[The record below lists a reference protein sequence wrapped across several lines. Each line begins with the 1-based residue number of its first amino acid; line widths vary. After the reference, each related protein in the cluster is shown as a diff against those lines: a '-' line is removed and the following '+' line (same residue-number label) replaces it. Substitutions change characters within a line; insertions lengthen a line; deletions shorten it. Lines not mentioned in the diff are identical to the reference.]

1 MKRRIRIGLSL
12 LLTGLIS
19 VASGCGSNQSVGSA
33 VSTETE
39 IDSEVSVEEA
49 TEAETETTGDL
60 DPNRTGAKWIDSGLY
75 GTFEGM
81 DEIRLQD
88 DFAAYINRDWAENVE
103 IPDGASNASSRT
115 ELSRENDEK
124 KMALLNEEVKDDPE
138 LIAMQNFNTLLMDWD
153 TRNNQGMQ
161 ELKPYIED
169 IQSISSISDLTAY
182 YSDPERNLLGS
193 AMIQFS
199 IAPNQYDA
207 LHNLI
212 YLESPMLFAGG
223 ESFFEEDNEYRQN
236 IEDLVT
242 YALEKTGYSEEDA
255 KKTFDAAVAFEEGFM
270 PSLMSFYEEQAEKGD
285 SVLYNVYSAEDLD
298 HLCSNIPVRE
308 IFKGLGYR
316 VDGPFNVNIAEM
328 LQYYDS
334 VYTQDN
340 LEAMKN
346 WIIAHTAYEMMAY
359 FDRESY
365 EKKQSVENSY
375 IGVDTLP
382 PDKEY
387 ALNTIYGLIPGEIDK
402 LFAEYCFNQEI
413 KPQVAELV
421 DLMMDYY
428 REMLQTEDWLSS
440 ETRDAAIEKLNT
452 MKLHICYPDELPDYS
467 SLKIRSA
474 SEGGTVFEAV
484 RAVKA
489 FNAKSSNERL
499 SIVNDGTLWG
509 PDEHYSSL
517 GAAYISSENS
527 INIYAGICGGDYYN
541 PDWPIEKKLGG
552 LSFVVGHELT
562 HAFDTDGSMYDKDGN
577 YRDWWTA
584 EDREAFDE
592 RRDKLVRY
600 YSTLVPAP
608 QISDEPYGED
618 GAKHIM
624 AEAIADLGSMK
635 CICSIADSMEDFD
648 YELFFHQLGL
658 IQKNA
663 RYEKAEIAYIS
674 TNVHPVECYRCNIPI
689 QNQQQFLDTFGIKEG
704 DGMYLAPE
712 DRIGIW

>member
-1 MKRRIRIGLSL
+1 MKRRIRTGISL
-12 LLTGLIS
+12 LLAGLIT
-19 VASGCGSNQSVGSA
+19 VVSGCGSNQGVGSA

-39 IDSEVSVEEA
+39 AATEVSAEET
-49 TEAETETTGDL
+49 TEEKTTGDL
-60 DPNRTGAKWIDSGLY
+60 DPNRTGAKWIDSGIY

-81 DEIRLQD
+81 GEIRLED
-88 DFAAYINRDWAENVE
+88 DFAAYVNREWAENAE

-124 KMALLNEEVKDDPE
+124 KMALLNGETKDDPE
-138 LIAMQNFNTLLMDWD
+138 LTAMQTFNALLMDWD
-153 TRNNQGMQ
+153 SRNEQGMQ
-161 ELKPYIED
+161 ELKPYIDD
-169 IQSISSISDLTAY
+169 IQGISSVSELTEY
-182 YSDPERNLLGS
+182 FSDPERNLLGS
-193 AMIQFS
+193 AMIKFS

-212 YLESPMLFAGG
+212 YLENPMTFAGSD
-223 ESFFEEDNEYRQN
+223 SFFEEDNEYRQS
-236 IEDLVT
+236 IEELVT
-242 YALEKTGYSEEDA
+242 YALEKTGYSEEESKA
-255 KKTFDAAVAFEEGFM
+255 TFDSAIAFEKGFM
-270 PSLMSFYEEQAEKGD
+270 PSLMSFYEEMDEKGE
-285 SVLYNVYSAEDLD
+285 SVLYNVYSAEELD
-298 HLCSNIPVRE
+298 QLFSNMPVRD

-328 LQYYDS
+328 LKYYNS
-334 VYTQDN
+334 VYTEDN

-346 WIIAHTAYEMMAY
+346 WITAHTAYEMMAY

-365 EKKQSVENSY
+365 EKKENVMNANV
-375 IGVDTLP
+375 GVDTLP
-382 PDKEY
+382 PDREY

-413 KPQVAELV
+413 KSQVAELV
-421 DLMMDYY
+421 DMMMDYY
-428 REMLQTEDWLSS
+428 RGMLQSEDWLTA
-440 ETRDAAIEKLNT
+440 ETRDAAIEKLDT
-452 MKLHICYPDELPDYS
+452 MKLHICYPDDLPDYS

-474 SEGGTVFEAV
+474 SEGGSVFEAV
-484 RAVKA
+484 RAINA

-509 PDEHYSSL
+509 PDEHYSSF

-527 INIYAGICGGDYYN
+527 INIYAGICGGDYYDA
-541 PDWPIEKKLGG
+541 DWPIEKKLGG
-552 LSFVVGHELT
+552 LCFVVGHELT

-592 RRDKLVRY
+592 RRDRLVRY

-618 GAKHIM
+618 GARYIM

-648 YELFFHQLGL
+648 YELFFHHLGM

-674 TNVHPVECYRCNIPI
+674 SNVHPVECYRCNIPI